1 MKNLLGKINGLLN
14 KINVLIDRLF
24 GQMKK
29 LSDFVYEQV
38 NDFAKQAFGV
48 AVCSAIGL
56 VFLAWIVM
64 FFKA

>member
-1 MKNLLGKINGLLN
+1 MNNFLDKINGLLD
-14 KINVLIDRLF
+14 KINGLIDTLF

-38 NDFAKQAFGV
+38 NDFTKKAFGV

-64 FFKA
+64 FFK